1 MDYLKKEFGL
11 QSIQIHRLDRGAN
24 NLYAEFEQTSVV
36 SRRNNF
42 ADFVKKSQDE
52 TEGGRYMY
60 YIKGEMIVSKNLQQ
74 DYIKPG
80 FIANLVRNRNTGI
93 TIWSDFNRKPEF
105 KERER
110 YFCVVQGQ
118 ETFRVVSPIYK

>member
-1 MDYLKKEFGL
+1 MEYLKKEFGL

-42 ADFVKKSQDE
+42 ADFVKKSQEE

-60 YIKGEMIVSKNLQQ
+60 YIKGEMIVTRLYQAWFHS
-74 DYIKPG
+74 
-80 FIANLVRNRNTGI
+80 
-93 TIWSDFNRKPEF
+93 
-105 KERER
+105 
-110 YFCVVQGQ
+110 
-118 ETFRVVSPIYK
+118 